1 MTQRVKYLLLGGCT
15 ALWAML
21 LVLRWMGEEPP
32 QEVPLRFQTGQKPVA
47 LAVGGQDADGFGVKP
62 VKAQGQG
69 TSAAPRKNIFAMGQA
84 VVPVGERPAT
94 AQIAKRPPPPPVPA
108 PPPVEVP
115 PPPPVT
121 PPPPPLIPAGPTPEE
136 LAAIAARQQHELLSR
151 QAREQMAQY
160 RYLGYV
166 DRDGHQ
172 QAFLGKGTEI
182 YILQRGDRIDGQFL
196 VAVIDPTVVVLRES
210 VTNLEARIEMK
221 KISSTNPS

>member
-1 MTQRVKYLLLGGCT
+1 MTQRVKYILLGSCV

-32 QEVPLRFQTGQKPVA
+32 QEVPLRFQTGQKPAA
-47 LAVGGQDADGFGVKP
+47 LVMGGQDADGLAVKP
-62 VKAQGQG
+62 FKAQGLG
-69 TSAAPRKNIFAMGQA
+69 TSAAPRKNIFAMRQTVA
-84 VVPVGERPAT
+84 PDDERH
-94 AQIAKRPPPPPVPA
+94 AQIAKRQLPPPVPA
-108 PPPVEVP
+108 SPPVEVP
-115 PPPPVT
+115 PPPVA
-121 PPPPPLIPAGPTPEE
+121 PPPPPPIPAGPTPEE
-136 LAAIAARQQHELLSR
+136 LAAMAERQQRELLAR

-160 RYLGYV
+160 RYLGYA

-182 YILQRGDRIDGQFL
+182 YILQRGDRLDGKFL

-221 KISSTNPS
+221 KISSINPS